1 VTPLGRSL
9 QNDQEWFPPRA
20 PGGVAPESRET
31 SRGTWVE
38 EAKKCLPWALAY
50 NCSASVLR
58 AACCRTLQKPSLPR
72 REGCVEQMEVN
83 LTRSRKRRGRYST
96 VQTTGLEDPRCR
108 DAAVSEAFDAPL
120 TARGRVQQSACLAT
134 FSSSRTLTILH
145 ADCVRYPLGANSF
158 PAKLNG
164 ANAEYFGHHQ

>member
-1 VTPLGRSL
+1 VGEGGVTPLGRSL

-50 NCSASVLR
+50 SCSASVLR

-83 LTRSRKRRGRYST
+83 LTPSRKRRGRYST
-96 VQTTGLEDPRCR
+96 DYRTGGPALPRCR
-108 DAAVSEAFDAPL
+108 CQRGVRRPFDSSGQGPTVSMPGHL
-120 TARGRVQQSACLAT
+120 QQFQNTNDSP
-134 FSSSRTLTILH
+134 RRLH
-145 ADCVRYPLGANSF
+145 PVF
-158 PAKLNG
+158 PG
-164 ANAEYFGHHQ
+164 S